1 MECNEMLWWCHAT
14 VGLSYGSSHS
24 PGLGRF
30 VKFIPQ
36 QLPNNF
42 KTILVFRVSNFTH
55 CNFPLINSLPQ
66 TPFPR
71 PWKFPL
77 RKISM
82 EIYKLYLPISP
93 SQQCHYKTRIS
104 QSWNAW
110 LSAGCSVEGNS
121 WFALVSLHCRRPKL
135 TSGGTYAPRGIK
147 PGRTAGWLRTN
158 ANQLQFLLFVFF
170 FSQQGT
176 SLPCNWCF
184 CFSQE
189 LPTSASLPCSYLS
202 STRSRKVRWHV

>member
-1 MECNEMLWWCHAT
+1 MEI
-14 VGLSYGSSHS
+14 S
-24 PGLGRF
+24 
-30 VKFIPQ
+30 
-36 QLPNNF
+36 
-42 KTILVFRVSNFTH
+42 FTE
-55 CNFPLINSLPQ
+55 NSL
-66 TPFPR
+66 
-71 PWKFPL
+71 
-77 RKISM
+77 

-158 ANQLQFLLFVFF
+158 ANQLQYLFFLTLGNLTSKHFLFLF
-170 FSQQGT
+170 FSRPPHPGFLPLILPQQYEGEAWLERDERAFT
-176 SLPCNWCF
+176 H
-184 CFSQE
+184 
-189 LPTSASLPCSYLS
+189 A
-202 STRSRKVRWHV
+202 HVE